1 MIAAIFDLDGTLY
14 TGHIVNGIARHHR
27 THRVNRRWLYFY
39 MGSHMSM
46 WPLWRTGLLSE
57 ASVRDLWSRHLGW
70 TVRGLTLEEA
80 DAAFAWITERYVLPL
95 LRPRVIARLV
105 AHQAFQHRVV
115 LVSGTPSPLLA
126 EIGRRLG
133 VEETVG
139 TPLVVRRGAYT
150 GSCEPPS
157 CQGANK
163 VARLEEHLQD
173 TTQVDWAHSWA
184 YADSHTDLPLLDRVG
199 HPVAVYPDE
208 GLAAY
213 ARDRGWEILGQ
224 DPRSTELNLT
234 QKA

>member
-14 TGHIVNGIARHHR
+14 TGHIWRGIWLHHR

-39 MGSHMSM
+39 MGTHVSM

-57 ASVRDLWSRHLGW
+57 ASGRDLWARNLGW

-80 DAAFAWITERYVLPL
+80 DAAFAWITEQCVLPL
-95 LRPRVIARLV
+95 LRPDVIARLV

-139 TPLVVRRGAYT
+139 TPLVVRRGRYT
-150 GSCEPPS
+150 GNCVPPA

-163 VARLEEHLQD
+163 VTRLEEHLQD
-173 TTQVDWAHSWA
+173 TAQVDWAHSWA
-184 YADSHTDLPLLDRVG
+184 YADSYTDLPLLERVG
-199 HPVAVYPDE
+199 NPVAVYPDE
-208 GLAAY
+208 HLAAH
-213 ARDRGWEILGQ
+213 AESQGWEIMGKVTG
-224 DPRSTELNLT
+224 PSP
-234 QKA
+234 

>member
-1 MIAAIFDLDGTLY
+1 MLLQINGTL
-14 TGHIVNGIARHHR
+14 
-27 THRVNRRWLYFY
+27 
-39 MGSHMSM
+39 
-46 WPLWRTGLLSE
+46 
-57 ASVRDLWSRHLGW
+57 
-70 TVRGLTLEEA
+70 
-80 DAAFAWITERYVLPL
+80 
-95 LRPRVIARLV
+95 
-105 AHQAFQHRVV
+105 
-115 LVSGTPSPLLA
+115 SPLLA

-139 TPLVVRRGAYT
+139 TPLVVRRGTYT

-184 YADSHTDLPLLDRVG
+184 YADSHTDLPLLERLG
-199 HPVAVYPDE
+199 NPVAVYPDE
-208 GLAAY
+208 GLAAC